1 MLTCCSQNGG
11 VGVGYGKPVLF
22 SLLRQKFKSD
32 TSVNAIALIVLTIK
46 KVQQERKGAG
56 GGYASS
62 VKLNLTDPCR
72 IVAWLR
78 DARPQRA
85 GSPIAY
91 VREYNAES
99 QNRAGKGS
107 ILFFKIFF
115 CLRGSFPLYPKIFY
129 FISQ

>member
-1 MLTCCSQNGG
+1 M
-11 VGVGYGKPVLF
+11 GYWKPVLF

-46 KVQQERKGAG
+46 KVQQERKGVG

-78 DARPQRA
+78 DARPRRA

-91 VREYNAES
+91 MREYNAERPK
-99 QNRAGKGS
+99 QGRKGFNS
-107 ILFFKIFF
+107 FFKDLF
-115 CLRGSFPLYPKIFY
+115 LPQG
-129 FISQ
+129 